1 MGCPATSGGYQW
13 IGTHEC
19 DVWLISVWRHKG
31 TSANQSES
39 MPAVIYFLHWCIVFT
54 ILIFWYNLKP
64 INIDIGVHFL
74 VVPWW
79 RHQME
84 TFSAKLAFC
93 ARNSP
98 ITGEFTAQR
107 PVTRSFDVFFD
118 LCLNKRLSKQ
128 SWGWWFET
136 LLRPFWRHCNARL
149 VSVMAWS
156 WTYHLSLPDY
166 MVPRSMDS

>member
-1 MGCPATSGGYQW
+1 
-13 IGTHEC
+13 
-19 DVWLISVWRHKG
+19 
-31 TSANQSES
+31 

-54 ILIFWYNLKP
+54 ILIFWYDLKP

-79 RHQME
+79 RNQME
-84 TFSAKLAFC
+84 TFFALLALC
-93 ARNSP
+93 AGNSP

-136 LLRPFWRHCNARL
+136 LLRPLWRHCNARL
-149 VSVMAWS
+149 LSLMARS
-156 WTYHLSLPDY
+156 WTCHLSLPDY
-166 MVPRSMDS
+166 MVPRSMDSSWISLFELRLTAHGIIDIKRTPILKPLKQHFIII